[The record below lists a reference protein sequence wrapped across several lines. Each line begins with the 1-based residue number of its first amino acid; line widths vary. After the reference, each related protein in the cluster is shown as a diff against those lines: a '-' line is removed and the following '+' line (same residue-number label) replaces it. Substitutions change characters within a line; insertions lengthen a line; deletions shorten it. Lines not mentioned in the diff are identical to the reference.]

1 MSFLPFYCWGW
12 KKAFGKKLPV
22 EIAENQTVGIE
33 RRHLEVIQNI
43 LLFNFIRLE
52 FSFKF

>member
-1 MSFLPFYCWGW
+1 
-12 KKAFGKKLPV
+12 V

-33 RRHLEVIQNI
+33 RRHLQVIHNI

-52 FSFKF
+52 FIFRF